1 MMTKTTTSLSL
12 AVALLFVACN
22 GGQDAEITAPSA
34 IEAVLPSAKPSGMP
48 ASVATLTLGWPA
60 EEPPLTDRLAVEAF
74 VHEETY
80 APYTR
85 ERIDAFYAAKE
96 SLEENKHFVALNGKE
111 TLAQVF
117 TDCRYTKSDN
127 EAMSSGLLKA
137 LARQGFLPTPC
148 TE

>member
-1 MMTKTTTSLSL
+1 MPDSIIDTLH
-12 AVALLFVACN
+12 
-22 GGQDAEITAPSA
+22 
-34 IEAVLPSAKPSGMP
+34 LPRLVMP
-48 ASVATLTLGWPA
+48 VATLTLGWPA